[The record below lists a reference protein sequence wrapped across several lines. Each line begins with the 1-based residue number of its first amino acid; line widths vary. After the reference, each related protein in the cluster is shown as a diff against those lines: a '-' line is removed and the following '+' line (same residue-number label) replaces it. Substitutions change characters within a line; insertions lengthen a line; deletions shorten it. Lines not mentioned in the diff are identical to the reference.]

1 MSKVSIRYF
10 WGWIA
15 SLTFLIL
22 IPHVANS
29 QPPKE
34 TPPQTG
40 GRSGGTRGCDAGHAI
55 ASNDLPALMLLTPNQ
70 VPAKTTTTRPT
81 FAWLIREAA
90 PQPLIFRLYQ
100 YEPTRQTVHLV
111 MELRGDRMISQPGI
125 MVLSLSESA
134 ISAGQR
140 YLWQVELVCD
150 PNYPSSNV
158 FAEADIEVVAAEP
171 ELLRKVAKADR
182 SRDRITLYL
191 EAGLWHDALRLALV
205 DDRSDAQKIKN
216 NASTM
221 ILLRETAITDTELNS
236 LKVSPIHQILH

>member
-1 MSKVSIRYF
+1 LSKVSVRYF

-15 SLTFLIL
+15 VLTLMIL
-22 IPHVANS
+22 TPPVANS
-29 QPPKE
+29 QAPKE

-55 ASNDLPALMLLTPNQ
+55 ASNDLPALMLLTPNK

-81 FAWLIREAA
+81 FAWFIREAA

-100 YEPTRQTVHLV
+100 YEPTRQTVRLV
-111 MELRGDRMISQPGI
+111 IELRGDRIISQPGI

-134 ISAGQR
+134 MSAGQR

-150 PNYPSSNV
+150 PNHPSSNV

-182 SRDRITLYL
+182 VSDRITLYL

-205 DDRSDAQKIKN
+205 DTRSDAQKIEN
-216 NASTM
+216 TASTVL
-221 ILLRETAITDTELNS
+221 LLRQTAITNTELNS
-236 LKVSPIHQILH
+236 LKASPIRQLLY